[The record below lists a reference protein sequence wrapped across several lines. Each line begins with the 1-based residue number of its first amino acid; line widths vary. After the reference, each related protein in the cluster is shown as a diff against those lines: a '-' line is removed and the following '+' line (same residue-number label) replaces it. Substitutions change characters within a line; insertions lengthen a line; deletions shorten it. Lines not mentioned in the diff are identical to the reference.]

1 MKPVVLNSLLI
12 VKAMK
17 KEILKFR
24 IAVMVLLLSSGT
36 VLSLRSYGQPVI
48 GILPVGTNVNSMV
61 LNEQQWQSL
70 SLQMQ
75 DLLVSQMKESGTIRK
90 LSREHILLLL
100 KELPSP
106 DPENLTDE
114 AYKIISKRENL
125 NYLVRC
131 TVESIR
137 VENRNVQMPVRV
149 VIIDGSTGKKFW
161 EKSSAITRIISSPL
175 LSEHLLLNEVF
186 KPAISDLM
194 PEIKVL
200 NF

>member
-1 MKPVVLNSLLI
+1 
-12 VKAMK
+12 MK
-17 KEILKFR
+17 KEICKFR
-24 IAVMVLLLSSGT
+24 IAVIAILLSALS
-36 VLSLRSYGQPVI
+36 VLSFRSYCQPVI
-48 GILPVGTNVNSMV
+48 GILPVGANLNSAV
-61 LNEQQWQSL
+61 LSEQQWQSL
-70 SLQMQ
+70 SFQMQ
-75 DLLVSQMKESGTIRK
+75 DLMVSQMQKTGTIRK

-106 DPENLTDE
+106 EPENLTDE

-125 NYLVRC
+125 NYLVRS
-131 TVESIR
+131 TVESIN
-137 VENRNVQMPVRV
+137 VENRNVLMPVRV

-161 EKSSAITRIISSPL
+161 EKSSAITRVISSPV

-186 KPAISDLM
+186 KPAISDLI

>member
-17 KEILKFR
+17 KEICKFR
-24 IAVMVLLLSSGT
+24 IAVIALLLSSGT
-36 VLSLRSYGQPVI
+36 VLPLRSYGQPVI
-48 GILPVGTNVNSMV
+48 GILPVGINVNSMV

-75 DLLVSQMKESGTIRK
+75 HLLVSQMKESGTIRK

-131 TVESIR
+131 KVESIR
-137 VENRNVQMPVRV
+137 VDDKNVLMPIWVLV
-149 VIIDGSTGKKFW
+149 IDGSTGKKFW
-161 EKSSAITRIISSPL
+161 EKPLAVNRVISTPL

-186 KPAISDLM
+186 KPSISDLM
-194 PEIKVL
+194 PEIKGL
-200 NF
+200 SY